1 MSFLRLSNWSL
12 EWRKLTFSVCGSFSS
27 TEELKDVVVCTA
39 WVEPGPCSKAALLF
53 LECSSLAPP
62 FSDCVYTYALSH
74 SLISDSLRLHWTIAQ
89 QASLFMRFSRQEYW
103 SELPFLSPEDLLNPG
118 VETESVKKKKKKK
131 QTKKKNKTKKRNWI
145 SCVCRIASRYFT
157 CWAIEEALPSVISS
171 C

>member
-12 EWRKLTFSVCGSFSS
+12 EWRKLTFSVCRSFSS
-27 TEELKDVVVCTA
+27 IEELKDVVVCTA

-103 SELPFLSPEDLLNPG
+103 SELPFLSPEDLPNAG
-118 VETESVKKKKKKK
+118 VETESPV
-131 QTKKKNKTKKRNWI
+131 
-145 SCVCRIASRYFT
+145 SA
-157 CWAIEEALPSVISS
+157 ALQADTLPAEPLRKPSLPWLAAVRFFFF
-171 C
+171 

>member
-103 SELPFLSPEDLLNPG
+103 SELPFLSPEDLPNPG
-118 VETESVKKKKKKK
+118 VETESPV
-131 QTKKKNKTKKRNWI
+131 
-145 SCVCRIASRYFT
+145 SA
-157 CWAIEEALPSVISS
+157 ALQADTLPAESLRKPSLPWLAAVRFFFFLI
-171 C
+171 